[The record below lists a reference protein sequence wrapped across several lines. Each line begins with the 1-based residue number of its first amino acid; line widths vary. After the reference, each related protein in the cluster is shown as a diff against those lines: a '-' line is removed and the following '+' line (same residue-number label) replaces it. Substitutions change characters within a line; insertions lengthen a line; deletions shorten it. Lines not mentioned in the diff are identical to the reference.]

1 MTVVDATNML
11 FDWYSEND
19 SFELE
24 KDFMRIIPVTDTP
37 EEDRSA
43 FLCALDGFE
52 QNAFV
57 KSVEYKGARRWILAK
72 SYASYEQ
79 TIAIGPDTCQGV
91 ALIINTMCDTI
102 GQDTDRCEVTN
113 IVEKD
118 IRNLVG
124 LTNYMT
130 NQQGEENIG
139 VDNGEKGK

>member
-11 FDWYSEND
+11 FDWFGGHD

-24 KDFMRIIPVTDTP
+24 KDFMKIIPVTDTP

-43 FLCALDGFE
+43 FLCALEGFE
-52 QNAFV
+52 QNGFV
-57 KSVEYKGARRWILAK
+57 KSVEYKGVRRWILAK

-79 TIAIGPDTCQGV
+79 TITVGPDTCQGV
-91 ALIINTMCDTI
+91 ALIINSMCDTI
-102 GQDTDRCEVTN
+102 GEDTDRCEVTN
-113 IVEKD
+113 IIEKD

-130 NQQGEENIG
+130 NQRAGEDIN
-139 VDNGEKGK
+139 VDSSEKGK